1 MTCHA
6 SKTKADMMKE
16 IRQERREFYSFSKAA
31 NRRPARQVG
40 RKVSEGHWNLR
51 SPAWWMRLW
60 INVWPS
66 AWVRVTNRYNEKA
79 MSKFNISRSRLP
91 QIVNWFSDG
100 KLRAGEDCLAI
111 TYSGE
116 GKWST
121 SFWTE
126 DPVSKS
132 RPLIGKHKI
141 GGIEITFAES
151 TSKGSTVEVDGS
163 VTEWVRPAICYYSPD
178 AIDSVGDSKG
188 NGVVYMLK
196 DKNPPPVSVADE
208 KRQTAKE
215 LAIHN
220 AKSMLDAA
228 LFNLEQQKHVNA
240 NITANGLTL
249 TEIEIAR
256 LVQYQHKYDE
266 AKARLD
272 GLTGKQDEPVEIVE
286 AKADGTAL

>member
-1 MTCHA
+1 
-6 SKTKADMMKE
+6 
-16 IRQERREFYSFSKAA
+16 
-31 NRRPARQVG
+31 
-40 RKVSEGHWNLR
+40 
-51 SPAWWMRLW
+51 
-60 INVWPS
+60 
-66 AWVRVTNRYNEKA
+66 

-100 KLRAGEDCLAI
+100 KLRAGEACLAI

-126 DPVSKS
+126 DPVSKD

-151 TSKGSTVEVDGS
+151 TSKGSTVEADGS

-188 NGVVYMLK
+188 NGVVYMLR
-196 DKNPPPVSVADE
+196 DKNPPAVSVADE

-220 AKSMLDAA
+220 AKSLLDAA
-228 LFNLEQQKHVNA
+228 EFNLEQQKQRHA
-240 NITANGLTL
+240 NRKRG
-249 TEIEIAR
+249 
-256 LVQYQHKYDE
+256 
-266 AKARLD
+266 
-272 GLTGKQDEPVEIVE
+272 
-286 AKADGTAL
+286 